1 MGSMRPVARR
11 SIAAIILGAL
21 IGLIGLVL
29 AVGGVWLLVEGG
41 SAYYLVAG
49 VAMIVAGVLLAR
61 GRMTGA
67 WLYGAIFLGTLLW
80 ALWEV
85 GLSPW
90 ALVPRLVAPLVLL
103 IAVMLVMPTLTRR
116 PGRWKLAVRLRIGR
130 GLPSSSV
137 WLATTRRLA
146 KLRPSKSRAVA

>member
-49 VAMIVAGVLLAR
+49 V
-61 GRMTGA
+61 
-67 WLYGAIFLGTLLW
+67 
-80 ALWEV
+80 
-85 GLSPW
+85 P
-90 ALVPRLVAPLVLL
+90 
-103 IAVMLVMPTLTRR
+103 
-116 PGRWKLAVRLRIGR
+116 
-130 GLPSSSV
+130 
-137 WLATTRRLA
+137 
-146 KLRPSKSRAVA
+146 

>member
-1 MGSMRPVARR
+1 MRSMRPVARR
-11 SIAAIILGAL
+11 SIAAIILGAR

-61 GRMTGA
+61 GRMAGA

-80 ALWEV
+80 ALW
-85 GLSPW
+85 
-90 ALVPRLVAPLVLL
+90 
-103 IAVMLVMPTLTRR
+103 
-116 PGRWKLAVRLRIGR
+116 
-130 GLPSSSV
+130 
-137 WLATTRRLA
+137 
-146 KLRPSKSRAVA
+146 